1 MAYITKIGSNS
12 SFTAREIKR
21 YYEAGLVTEKVVS
34 YKGIDDILVSKVEND
49 RRLPNAVIV
58 QMLMEKSPE
67 TGHSILSKEPYTR
80 KYWMGVANEF
90 YSNRFEFARQN
101 GLNVDI
107 YFPLLRYSD
116 MVESVKVEVPP
127 PARDVN
133 FGGAYDVT
141 VAVVKKLM
149 PRCPCRDPNLYQEFG
164 KNSGSSSYESITV
177 KLEEPVDFISNPRHP
192 HYVRVTV
199 PCEVLA
205 DWADLWLSVESVY
218 MCNALRDL
226 LRDAPQQWHEL
237 ECCPRKPEAQCDI
250 ELMTNLLLYRR
261 VDRFPRRPEAVES
274 DGSSA
279 VETEG
284 GADKN

>member
-1 MAYITKIGSNS
+1 MAYITKIGSD

-21 YYEAGLVTEKVVS
+21 CYEAGRVTEKVVS
-34 YKGIDDILVSKVEND
+34 YKGIDDILVTKVENN

-80 KYWMGVANEF
+80 KHWMGVANEI
-90 YSNRFEFARQN
+90 YSHRFEFARQN
-101 GLNVDI
+101 GLRVDI

-116 MVESVKVEVPP
+116 MIESVKVEVPS

-133 FGGAYDVT
+133 FGGAYGVT
-141 VAVVKKLM
+141 VAVVKKLV
-149 PRCPCRDPNLYQEFG
+149 PRCPCRDPNLYQELG
-164 KNSGSSSYESITV
+164 KNSGSNSYESITV
-177 KLEEPVDFISNPRHP
+177 KLEEPVEFISDPWHAY
-192 HYVRVTV
+192 YVRVTV
-199 PCEVLA
+199 PCEVLT
-205 DWADLWLSVESVY
+205 DWADLRLSVESVY
-218 MCNALRDL
+218 MCNALCDL
-226 LRDAPQQWHEL
+226 LRDAPLKWHEL
-237 ECCPRKPEAQCDI
+237 ECCPRKPEEQCDI

-261 VDRFPRRPEAVES
+261 VDRFPQRPEA

-284 GADKN
+284 DADKN